1 MHIFKYGFT
10 KTLAHKPSP
19 IWSDAVIIA
28 LKYRSDRIVVV
39 KKNSLIQPVREKSK
53 TILISKVFDTTIS
66 KIRPYYSYIT

>member
-39 KKNSLIQPVREKSK
+39 KKTTLLFNQLEK
-53 TILISKVFDTTIS
+53 KVKPF
-66 KIRPYYSYIT
+66 